1 MPGTQGRGTGLAIQ
15 RISPS
20 TNGGS
25 EASHTALIA
34 PTIPEIRIPSNPTL
48 TQDEEWI
55 EVEVDG
61 RWQRHRLHD
70 YHELYSIPGLYEG
83 LFNRLLKCSS
93 PIRVVSL
100 LADVMSEAGDNIE
113 DLRVLDLGAG
123 SGLVGYEL
131 QNHNI
136 DVVVGADIIEEA
148 KMAALRDRPW
158 CYDDYFIADFT
169 KLDVV
174 TDAEIRA
181 YNLNALTCVAALGF
195 GDIPTAAF
203 LQALDL
209 ISTPGWVAFNIK
221 EMFVQEKDVSGF
233 DAMIREL
240 ARRDVLRIEAYR
252 RYQHRLS
259 CAGEPLYY
267 IALVAQKLQDVPAD
281 LRRA

>member
-1 MPGTQGRGTGLAIQ
+1 LAIQ

>member
-1 MPGTQGRGTGLAIQ
+1 M
-15 RISPS
+15 
-20 TNGGS
+20 NGGS
-25 EASHTALIA
+25 ESAHAALIA
-34 PTIPEIRIPSNPTL
+34 PTIPEIRIPSDPTL
-48 TQDEEWI
+48 TQDEEWF
-55 EVEVDG
+55 EVEVEGD
-61 RWQRHRLHD
+61 WERHRLHD
-70 YHELYSIPGLYEG
+70 YNELYNIPGLYEG
-83 LFNRLLKCSS
+83 LYNRLLKCSS

-100 LADVMSEAGDNIE
+100 LADVMGEAGDKVE

-136 DVVVGADIIEEA
+136 DVVVGTDILGEA
-148 KMAALRDRPW
+148 KMATLRDRPW
-158 CYDDYFIADFT
+158 CYDDYFVADLT
-169 KLDVV
+169 KLDAV
-174 TDAEIRA
+174 TEGEIRA

-221 EMFVQEKDVSGF
+221 EMFVQEKDISGF

-252 RYQHRLS
+252 RYQHRIS

-267 IALVAQKLQDVPAD
+267 IAMVTRKLREIPSD
-281 LRRA
+281 LR

>member
-1 MPGTQGRGTGLAIQ
+1 LAIQ

-34 PTIPEIRIPSNPTL
+34 PTIPEIRIPSNPAL